1 KRAPWR
7 NEEEENRKPN
17 IKSTTEKKTS
27 LLRWPKIMQQQS
39 ENRVLQGFHFCEVNF
54 NLDLPMTTITKV
66 RGSKAHPF
74 YLWARDA
81 FGRNKA
87 PGWNFHKYLIGP
99 DGQPVASFHSGQRP
113 MSRPVVQAVEAL
125 LAPDT

>member
-39 ENRVLQGFHFCEVNF
+39 ENRVLQGFLLGVNH
-54 NLDLPMTTITKV
+54 NTCALDHKV
-66 RGSKAHPF
+66 
-74 YLWARDA
+74 
-81 FGRNKA
+81 
-87 PGWNFHKYLIGP
+87 
-99 DGQPVASFHSGQRP
+99 
-113 MSRPVVQAVEAL
+113 
-125 LAPDT
+125 